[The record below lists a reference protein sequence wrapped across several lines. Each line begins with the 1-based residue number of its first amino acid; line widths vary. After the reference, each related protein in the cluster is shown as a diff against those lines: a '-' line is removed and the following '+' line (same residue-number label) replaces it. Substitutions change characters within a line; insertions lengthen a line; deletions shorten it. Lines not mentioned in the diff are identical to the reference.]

1 MSGRVAAI
9 IPARLGSTR
18 LPNKPLLRDTG
29 KFLIQHVVE
38 RVRMTTRLDPIVVAT
53 DDRSILSAVESFG
66 GRAVMTSID
75 HQSGTDRVAE
85 VARGLDVDAVLNV
98 QGDEPEI
105 DPREL
110 DRLADAVLEPGAEIV
125 TLAAPIHDEATY
137 LNQNAVKVV
146 IGERGRALYFSRR
159 PIPWTADPNAALTA
173 GLVRKHVG
181 VYAYSKSTLLRFT
194 QLAPVDLERS
204 ERLEQLRAL
213 HHGITI
219 RVLDTPVDSAGIDT
233 PDDYAKFVARVARWK
248 SGKETR

>member
-18 LPNKPLLRDTG
+18 LPNKPLLRETG
-29 KFLIQHVVE
+29 RSLIQHVVE
-38 RVRMTTRLDPIVVAT
+38 RVRRTTRLDPILVAT
-53 DDRSILSAVESFG
+53 DDRSILAEVESFG
-66 GRAVMTSID
+66 GRAVMTSIE

-85 VARGLDVDAVLNV
+85 VARDLDVDAVVNV

-110 DRLADAVLEPGAEIV
+110 DRLAEAVLEPGAEIV

-137 LNQNAVKVV
+137 LNPNAVKVV
-146 IGERGRALYFSRR
+146 VGERGRALYFSRR
-159 PIPWTADPNAALTA
+159 AIPWCAEPEAALR
-173 GLVRKHVG
+173 GDLVRKHVG

-194 QLAPVDLERS
+194 RLAPVELERS

-219 RVLDTPVDSAGIDT
+219 RVLDTPTDSAGIDT
-233 PDDYAKFVARVARWK
+233 PDDYAKFVKRWM
-248 SGKETR
+248 SGAKETR